1 MNSFEKNVILTCEEV
16 VLVNNKQILKKRI
29 QQTELQ
35 IKRLNSNYTSSEV
48 CEDLYNSLI
57 LQKAVLKKQLEDL
70 EKNPIVEKIKRMVP
84 RKEKL
89 ICDYFS

>member
-1 MNSFEKNVILTCEEV
+1 MKNFINNCNLSKAEVFVNSKDL
-16 VLVNNKQILKKRI
+16 LKKQIHY
-29 QQTELQ
+29 TELQ
-35 IKRLNSNYTSSEV
+35 IKRLQANSNSTDI

-57 LQKAVLKKQLEDL
+57 LKKAVLKKQLENL
-70 EKNPIVEKIKRMVP
+70 NRNPIIEGVKRLVP

>member
-1 MNSFEKNVILTCEEV
+1 M
-16 VLVNNKQILKKRI
+16 NNKELLKKRI

-35 IKRLNSNYTSSEV
+35 IKRLNANASKSDV

-57 LQKAVLKKQLEDL
+57 LQKAILKKQLEEL
-70 EKNPIVEKIKRMVP
+70 EKNPIIEKIKKIVP
-84 RKEKL
+84 RREKL